1 MVQIIMSILI
11 CDTFVLLLPR
21 SVHKSTRKRDTDT
34 FNLHSFIKEKYS
46 HTRSTHCSALL
57 IMIINC
63 LMQMNKKNQKKK
75 KPMEDRQLNQKTH
88 FFKV

>member
-1 MVQIIMSILI
+1 MV
-11 CDTFVLLLPR
+11 LLPR
-21 SVHKSTRKRDTDT
+21 KALIKVKERDMDT

-57 IMIINC
+57 IMMNC
-63 LMQMNKKNQKKK
+63 LMQMNKKKT
-75 KPMEDRQLNQKTH
+75 MEDRQLNQKTH